1 MLFVPYSET
10 NPKVEHEIAELV
22 LFRFAQDKETIE
34 EDRADVV
41 GMLKIS
47 SDIDNK
53 INYRIM
59 TIIETHLI
67 GRKWFDIF

>member
-1 MLFVPYSET
+1 MPYSET
-10 NPKVEHEIAELV
+10 NPKVEHEIAELF

-53 INYRIM
+53 LSNN
-59 TIIETHLI
+59 
-67 GRKWFDIF
+67 DNN

>member
-1 MLFVPYSET
+1 MPYSET

-53 INYRIM
+53 LSNN
-59 TIIETHLI
+59 
-67 GRKWFDIF
+67 DNN